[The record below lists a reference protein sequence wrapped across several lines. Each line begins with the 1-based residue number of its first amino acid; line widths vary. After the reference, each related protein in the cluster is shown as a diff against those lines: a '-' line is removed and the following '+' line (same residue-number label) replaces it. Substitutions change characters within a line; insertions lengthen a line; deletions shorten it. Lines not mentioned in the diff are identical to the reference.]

1 MSSMVDHR
9 LVNLPVDVDS
19 AVTVTQLQSGCK
31 AAADWTVADRGMYQR
46 IHSQ

>member
-1 MSSMVDHR
+1 MSSMVDHK
-9 LVNLPVDVDS
+9 LVNLPVGVDS

-31 AAADWTVADRGMYQR
+31 AAADWTLTDHGMYQW